1 MNKYSRIIALLLALI
16 IALTFGACSGG
27 GDEEDYNYNNDG
39 EDYYGGEEEE
49 SGGVTA
55 SDLNGTWTTER
66 GDVLEL
72 EFDNEI
78 YYYSTFYGRSGEG
91 ECGIYDGR
99 PMMDF
104 DGFLYDFE
112 LSEDG
117 LVLRQ
122 NGYSTDESVE
132 SLDGMVF
139 TYDGNNAV
147 YVPDIEAI
155 EGYWANNEGES
166 LYIEASDSTYA
177 AYSYDGSVIAGNV
190 GDNHDGKGLY
200 LYLNGKAYV
209 SLSLDDDRLKLYFV
223 PTDMGEPDGSF
234 ECVFYKDGD
243 IEGNTHPNVAKY
255 WCDEFG
261 GVWYY
266 DGLGLVYIGDDYTIS
281 EDATELYDAD
291 GNYVR
296 GLW

>member
-1 MNKYSRIIALLLALI
+1 MLALVLVLS
-16 IALTFGACSGG
+16 LTACSGNSDDDYDSDYG
-27 GDEEDYNYNNDG
+27 ESYYDNGDEES
-39 EDYYGGEEEE
+39 
-49 SGGVTA
+49 SGVLA
-55 SDLNGTWTTER
+55 SDLNGTWSSEC
-66 GDVLEL
+66 GNILEL
-72 EFDNEI
+72 DFDSET
-78 YYYSTFYGRSGEG
+78 YYYETFYGRGGAG

-132 SLDGMVF
+132 SLDGMTFVRN
-139 TYDGNNAV
+139 GNVSV
-147 YVPDIEAI
+147 YVNEIGDIA
-155 EGYWANNEGES
+155 GYWTDNEGES
-166 LYIEASDSTYA
+166 LYIEDSDSTYA
-177 AYSYDGSVIAGNV
+177 AQTADGAQSVGTV
-190 GDNHDGKGLY
+190 GDDHNGKGIY

-209 SLSLDDDRLKLYFV
+209 GVSLDENRLKFYFV
-223 PTDMGEPDGSF
+223 PTDAYAPDGTF
-234 ECVFYKDGD
+234 ECVLYCDGQ
-243 IEGNTHPNVAKY
+243 IEANTNPENAKY

-266 DGLGLVYIGDDYTIS
+266 DGVVITYLGDDYTIS
-281 EDATELYDAD
+281 EDASELYDAD
-291 GNYVR
+291 GNYIR